1 MIRSSFSGFAI
12 AQNAMQ
18 ASQYALEVTGQNIA
32 NINTPGY
39 TRQRLDLVSLN
50 LKNAGYHNENPSN
63 QVGFGVKI
71 SGISQIRDPFID
83 IQYRNEISK
92 VGTADAK
99 QATLDNLANI
109 FDETES
115 EGIRKALSDLSSSL
129 DKLSANAGDATLD
142 SIVRSRC
149 QVLLDAIH
157 SKGTDLADIKTGL
170 EDEMEGTV
178 KDANSLLEQIS
189 ELNKTIYSSQVVG
202 NPALELQD
210 QRNNLID
217 QLASYLPIQVTYTPE
232 KLATGTTVN
241 KLSIEFKG
249 GMETTGNTTSRVS
262 IKLIDHDQFGS
273 FKFEKADPGNATN
286 PTTQASF
293 SITGVGSATAKDVSK
308 TLENG
313 TFKGAMSML
322 NDSGELDIP
331 PTDTRGLGYYEKTF
345 NAFVDKFAKTFND
358 LNKVPLPDDKF
369 KDVPLFTTTDPT
381 ATDFTSHN
389 IQISK
394 DWMSNKIKITTSKE
408 LNAPSTASDNV
419 LNMIAELEKDQEFKF
434 ETNVTNPD
442 GTTTLVTN
450 VFYKGSFS
458 SCYGNIEN
466 TQGIDSKA
474 NTAILKNHMSVLKET
489 TSARDAVSGVS
500 LDEEGM
506 NLLHYQKSYS
516 AAARF
521 MTTLDEALDVLINK
535 TGVVGR

>member
-63 QVGFGVKI
+63 QVGFGVKL

-293 SITGVGSATAKDVSK
+293 SITGVGSATAKDVTK

-322 NDSGELDIP
+322 NDSGELDSP

-345 NAFVDKFAKTFND
+345 NAFVDKFAQTFND
-358 LNKVPLPDDKF
+358 LNSLPDGTK
-369 KDVPLFTTTDPT
+369 VPLFTTTDPT
-381 ATDFTSHN
+381 ATEFTSHN

-408 LNAPSTASDNV
+408 PNAPSTASDNI
-419 LNMIAELEKDQEFKF
+419 LNMISALEKDQEFKV
-434 ETNVTNPD
+434 NGNA
-442 GTTTLVTN
+442 
-450 VFYKGSFS
+450 FYKGSFS